1 VVSDLTSDLRG
12 AALRG
17 EIRAV
22 YQPQIDLATNRIV
35 SVETLSRWEHPVLG
49 NIPPSTFIPLAE
61 ESSAIDEIGEFMLAQ
76 GAECAAILKRHGLD
90 IEVSVN
96 VSVQQ
101 LRTTAVAE
109 TIARNLAQHEL
120 EPGVL
125 TIEITESTSVDDV
138 DGAAERLLAIRELG
152 IGLSIDD
159 FGTGHSSVS
168 QLLSMPA
175 TELKIDQSIVQ
186 RDDEAAR
193 QLIVE
198 AVELCHSM
206 GVRVVAEGVETEDH
220 LERARALGCDRAQ
233 GYAIG
238 RPTSLSDLEA
248 MLLA

>member
-1 VVSDLTSDLRG
+1 VNDLAMELHG
-12 AALRG
+12 AAHRG

-35 SVETLSRWEHPVLG
+35 SVETLSRWEHPVHG
-49 NIPPSTFIPLAE
+49 PIPPSEFIPLAE
-61 ESSAIDEIGEFMLAQ
+61 TSDAIDEIGEFMLDR
-76 GAECAAILKRHGLD
+76 GAECAAILKGHGLS

-101 LRTTAVAE
+101 LRSASVAE
-109 TIARNLAQHEL
+109 AISRNLAEHEL
-120 EPGVL
+120 EPSLL
-125 TIEITESTSVDDV
+125 TIEITESTSVGSV
-138 DGAAERLLAIRELG
+138 AGAAERLLAIRELG

-159 FGTGHSSVS
+159 FGTGHSSVA

-186 RDDEAAR
+186 RDDDAAR
-193 QLIVE
+193 QLIAE
-198 AVELCHSM
+198 AVELCHAM
-206 GVRVVAEGVETEDH
+206 GVRVVAEGVETVDH
-220 LERARALGCDRAQ
+220 LERARELGCDRAQ

-238 RPTSLSDLEA
+238 RATSLSELEA